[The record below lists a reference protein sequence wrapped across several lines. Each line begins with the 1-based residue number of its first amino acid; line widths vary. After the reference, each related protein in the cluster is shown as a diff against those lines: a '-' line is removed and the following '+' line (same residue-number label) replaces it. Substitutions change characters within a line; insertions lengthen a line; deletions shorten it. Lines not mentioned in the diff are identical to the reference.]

1 MITKAQLS
9 GIFLKKDDL
18 LIRKIVESDFETF
31 VQYTSP
37 ENFDGAIKA
46 DDTLGVFMDDEMVGA
61 FVSYGHSSNER
72 IQKENKKGTSL
83 GFSCKKSQRNKGIIS
98 KGLRML
104 SDQLLTELDYVFLEI
119 AKDNPASWHAAENAG
134 FILYDEDQERY
145 NYIKSAPDKEI

>member
-1 MITKAQLS
+1 MIIKAQLS
-9 GIFLKKDDL
+9 GIFLQKDDL
-18 LIRKIVESDFETF
+18 LIRRIVESDRQTF
-31 VQYTSP
+31 AQYTSL
-37 ENFDGAIKA
+37 ENFAGALQA
-46 DDTLGVFMDDEMVGA
+46 DDTLGIFMNNEMIGA

-72 IQKENKKGTSL
+72 IGKENRKGTAL

-134 FILYDEDQERY
+134 FVLYDQDQERY
-145 NYIKSAPDKEI
+145 YYIKSATEK